1 MKKTKWHNTN
11 FLQALKYA
19 LNGVKYVYGTQRNI
33 IFQSVFGILAILCGL
48 FFKITTIE
56 WLAIIL
62 TIFFVVTAEFINTAI
77 ETTVDLCTE
86 EKNEKAK
93 NAKDVAAGAVLLT
106 SINAVIIG
114 LIVFMPYIIEIFKK

>member
-1 MKKTKWHNTN
+1 MQTKWHNTN

-33 IFQSVFGILAILCGL
+33 IFQSIFAILAILCGL

-56 WLAIIL
+56 WLTIIL

>member
-19 LNGVKYVYGTQRNI
+19 LSGVKYVYGTQRNI

-106 SINAVIIG
+106 SLNAVIIG

>member
-33 IFQSVFGILAILCGL
+33 IFQSIFAILAILCGL

>member
-33 IFQSVFGILAILCGL
+33 IFQSIFAILAILCGL
-48 FFKITTIE
+48 FLKITTIE

-114 LIVFMPYIIEIFKK
+114 LIIFMPYIIEIFKK

>member
-33 IFQSVFGILAILCGL
+33 IFQSIFAILAILCGL

-56 WLAIIL
+56 WLTIIL

>member
-33 IFQSVFGILAILCGL
+33 IFQSVFAILAILCGL

>member
-33 IFQSVFGILAILCGL
+33 IFQSIFAILAILCGL

-56 WLAIIL
+56 WLTIIL

-114 LIVFMPYIIEIFKK
+114 LIIFMPYIIEIFKK